1 MNASNPM
8 RLALSHYLRT
18 LRERDEFDRLL
29 PELLTQM
36 GYVPLVKPKA
46 GVRQFGVDFPAAGR
60 SLRDGANELLLFVIK
75 QGDIGRRTWSG
86 DPNAVR
92 ESMEEIIDV
101 WLASHVPPEYKDHRK
116 VIVLATTGDLGQ
128 EVQPNW
134 VGFATRH
141 PQFHFEFWG
150 ADEVSDLVEAHLLNE
165 HLFDGQDRADLR
177 KALVM
182 GADSDYRFEHLCKL
196 MLRQLGIAP
205 DGQLDEKGAQ
215 QTVPELIKAL
225 RRTHLAAL
233 VCSHWAD
240 GESERRQA
248 LWVMERALLWS
259 FHRVV
264 LQSLQERQ
272 DVREVIRDIWSSY
285 LQAAGRYYD
294 AVAAHVRVKDG
305 LSGYTREGAEY
316 AVLLFEQVGLL
327 ASIGL
332 SAALVEPGQDDA
344 WRARSS
350 EFATALAAML
360 RNHGAAASPRLDA
373 QVIDIC
379 LALMLFIQTG
389 QHDLARWWT
398 AEITGRLNFV
408 FRIGHMFPVGSDS
421 LDDLVE
427 LEVHGSD
434 EFKGLMRRHSWLL
447 ATMASWCA
455 MQGLDDMYE
464 HLADSHAK
472 EYPDVGSQLWHPTAE
487 WASNWYF
494 GPAHQGSGSTEA
506 PYALPAS
513 AQTLRDRIAQFNATG
528 RLRREEKSPALAMGL
543 WPLDFIACRHFRTPV
558 PASMWY
564 YLGSKPPKGEEEV
577 RGQLPDKGSLPA

>member
-1 MNASNPM
+1 MNAGNPM

-60 SLRDGANELLLFVIK
+60 SPVDGVDELLLFVIK
-75 QGDIGRRTWSG
+75 QGDIGRRTWTG
-86 DPNAVR
+86 DPNTVR
-92 ESMEEIIDV
+92 ESIDEIIDV
-101 WLASHVPPEYKDHRK
+101 WLASHVPSEYKDHRK

-134 VGFATRH
+134 AGFAARY
-141 PQFHFEFWG
+141 PQLRFEFWG
-150 ADEVSDLVEAHLLNE
+150 ADKVSDLVEAHLLNE

-182 GADSDYRFEHLCKL
+182 SVDSDYRFEHLCRL
-196 MLRQLGIAP
+196 MLRQLGVAP
-205 DGQLDEKGAQ
+205 DGQLSEVGAQ
-215 QTVPELIKAL
+215 QTAPTLIKAL
-225 RRTHLAAL
+225 RRVHLAAL

-240 GESERRQA
+240 SEGERRQA
-248 LWVMERALLWS
+248 LWVMERTLLWC

-264 LQSLQERQ
+264 LQSLQQRQ
-272 DVREVIRDIWSSY
+272 DVDEVIREIWRSY
-285 LQAAGRYYD
+285 LQAASRYYD
-294 AVAAHVRVKDG
+294 AVVAHIHVKDG

-316 AVLLFEQVGLL
+316 SVMLLEQVGLL

-332 SAALVEPGQDDA
+332 SAALVESGQDDA
-344 WRARSS
+344 WRARSN
-350 EFATALAAML
+350 EFATALAAMI
-360 RNHGAAASPRLDA
+360 RNHEAAASPRLDA

-379 LALMLFIQTG
+379 LALVLFIQAG
-389 QHDLARWWT
+389 RHDLARWWS
-398 AEITGRLNFV
+398 AEISGRLNLV
-408 FRIGHMFPVGSDS
+408 FMLDRMFPVGTDS
-421 LDDLVE
+421 FDDLIE
-427 LEVHGSD
+427 LDVHGTD

-447 ATMASWCA
+447 ATMASWCV
-455 MQGLDDMYE
+455 MLGQDDAYQN
-464 HLADSHAK
+464 LAENHAK
-472 EYPDVGSQLWHPTAE
+472 EYPDLGSQLWHPTAD
-487 WASNWYF
+487 WAATWYF

-506 PYALPAS
+506 PYALPTS
-513 AQTLRDRIAQFNATG
+513 ARSLRDRIAQFNATG
-528 RLRREEKSPALAMGL
+528 RLRWEENSPALAMGL

-564 YLGSKPPKGEEEV
+564 YLNSYVSRDEAESTGPAVPP
-577 RGQLPDKGSLPA
+577 L

>member
-60 SLRDGANELLLFVIK
+60 SLADGVEELLLFVIK

-92 ESMEEIIDV
+92 ESMEEIIDF
-101 WLASHVPPEYKDHRK
+101 WPTSHVPPEYKDHRK
-116 VIVLATTGDLGQ
+116 VIVVATTGDLGQ

-134 VGFATRH
+134 AGFAARH
-141 PQFHFEFWG
+141 PQLHFEFWG
-150 ADEVSDLVEAHLLNE
+150 ADKVSELVEAHLLNE
-165 HLFDGQDRADLR
+165 HLFDGRDRSDLR

-182 GADSDYRFEHLCKL
+182 SADSDYRFEHLCRL
-196 MLRQLGIAP
+196 MLRQLGVTP
-205 DGQLDEKGAQ
+205 EGQLGEEGAQ
-215 QTVPELIKAL
+215 QSVTALLKAL
-225 RRTHLAAL
+225 RRVHLAAL
-233 VCSHWAD
+233 VCSHWAA
-240 GESERRQA
+240 GENERRQA
-248 LWVMERALLWS
+248 LWVMERTLLWC

-264 LQSLQERQ
+264 LQSLHGQQ
-272 DVREVIRDIWSSY
+272 DVRQVIQDIWRSY
-285 LQAAGRYYD
+285 LQAASRYYD
-294 AVAAHVRVKDG
+294 AVAAHLRIKDG

-316 AVLLFEQVGLL
+316 SVLLLEQVGLL

-332 SAALVEPGQDDA
+332 SAALLESSQDNA

-350 EFATALAAML
+350 EFSAALTSML
-360 RNHGAAASPRLDA
+360 RNHDAAASPRLDS

-379 LALMLFIQTG
+379 LALVLFVQTG
-389 QHDLARWWT
+389 QHHFARRWT

-408 FRIGHMFPVGSDS
+408 FRLNRMFPVGSDS
-421 LDDLVE
+421 LDDLID
-427 LEVHGSD
+427 LEVDGSD
-434 EFKGLMRRHSWLL
+434 EFKSLMRRHSWLL

-455 MQGLDDMYE
+455 MLGLDDMYE
-464 HLADSHAK
+464 NLADSHAK
-472 EYPDVGSQLWHPTAE
+472 EYPDVGTQLWHPTAN
-487 WASNWYF
+487 WASTWYF
-494 GPAHQGSGSTEA
+494 GPAHQGSGRTEA
-506 PYALPAS
+506 PYSLPAS
-513 AQTLRDRIAQFNATG
+513 ARTLRDRIAQFNMTG
-528 RLRREEKSPALAMGL
+528 RLRWEENSPALAMGF

-564 YLGSKPPKGEEEV
+564 YLNSKPPSGEE
-577 RGQLPDKGSLPA
+577 

>member
-1 MNASNPM
+1 MNAGNPM

-141 PQFHFEFWG
+141 PQLHFEFWG

-205 DGQLDEKGAQ
+205 DGQLGEKGAQ

-248 LWVMERALLWS
+248 LWVMERTLLWS

-272 DVREVIRDIWSSY
+272 DVREVIQDIWSSY

-360 RNHGAAASPRLDA
+360 RNHGATASPRLDA

-379 LALMLFIQTG
+379 LALVLFIQTG

-408 FRIGHMFPVGSDS
+408 FRIGRMFPVGSDS
-421 LDDLVE
+421 LDDLIE

-434 EFKGLMRRHSWLL
+434 EFKGLMRQHSWLL

-455 MQGLDDMYE
+455 MQGLDDMYQN
-464 HLADSHAK
+464 LAESHAK
-472 EYPDVGSQLWHPTAE
+472 EYSDVGSQLWHPTAD

-494 GPAHQGSGSTEA
+494 GPAHQASGSTEA
-506 PYALPAS
+506 PYALSAS
-513 AQTLRDRIAQFNATG
+513 AQTLRDRIAKFNATG
-528 RLRREEKSPALAMGL
+528 RLRWEEKSPALAMGL

-577 RGQLPDKGSLPA
+577 MGC

>member
-60 SLRDGANELLLFVIK
+60 SLKDGVEELRLFVIK

-101 WLASHVPPEYKDHRK
+101 WLASHVPPEYKYHRK
-116 VIVLATTGDLGQ
+116 VIVVATTGDLGQ

-134 VGFATRH
+134 VGFTTRH
-141 PQFHFEFWG
+141 PQLHFEFWG

-165 HLFDGQDRADLR
+165 HLFGGQDRADLR

-182 GADSDYRFEHLCKL
+182 GADSDYRFEHLCGL

-215 QTVPELIKAL
+215 QTVSQLLKAL
-225 RRTHLAAL
+225 RRVHLAAL

-240 GESERRQA
+240 GENERRQA
-248 LWVMERALLWS
+248 LWVMERALLWC

-264 LQSLQERQ
+264 LQSLQERH
-272 DVREVIRDIWSSY
+272 DVREVIGDIWRSY
-285 LQAAGRYYD
+285 LQAASRYYD
-294 AVAAHVRVKDG
+294 AVVAHIHVKDG

-316 AVLLFEQVGLL
+316 SVLLLEQVGLL

-350 EFATALAAML
+350 EFSAALASML
-360 RNHGAAASPRLDA
+360 RNHEAAASPRLDA

-379 LALMLFIQTG
+379 LALVLFVQTG
-389 QHDLARWWT
+389 QHHFARWWT
-398 AEITGRLNFV
+398 AEITGRLSFV
-408 FRIGHMFPVGSDS
+408 FRLNRMFPVGSDS
-421 LDDLVE
+421 LDDLIE
-427 LEVHGSD
+427 LEVDGSD

-464 HLADSHAK
+464 NLADSHAK
-472 EYPDVGSQLWHPTAE
+472 EYPDVGTQLWHPTAD

-506 PYALPAS
+506 PYSLPAS
-513 AQTLRDRIAQFNATG
+513 AQTLRDRIAQFNMTG
-528 RLRREEKSPALAMGL
+528 CLRWEENSPALAMGF

-564 YLGSKPPKGEEEV
+564 YLNSKPPSGEEEV
-577 RGQLPDKGSLPA
+577 TGPPTPPL